1 MVGPLAQT
9 QLGPINQT
17 AMKKLLALL
26 ALVAAAAACQPQ
38 STQNTAATAAS
49 SVALDTTRPN
59 VIAKAAQPLPVL
71 FAPADTL
78 APPQREVLRT
88 HDLSRLWQNAESA
101 QGLYPNPSL
110 EGVFGPDHY
119 RFGMVFNEVTR
130 DPANPARYLVRGKC
144 NYHKSKNIRSFS
156 GTLTV
161 RQLVDL
167 KYPGFLRSVSYPEVA
182 DTLQGRIY
190 TAHAQ
195 LQLRETPQAN
205 SGVFE
210 GEVVLDFYVV
220 PGQPA
225 NYVYVHGH
233 EGYED
238 ELPTRGGKLLVR
250 GNRLNVT
257 NGQVKSFLVGP
268 ELGAI
273 APYIFKD
280 FMLDERMGQ
289 VNPKYAKLGWDEY
302 WQNDEWWADSPKPS
316 LNL

>member
-1 MVGPLAQT
+1 
-9 QLGPINQT
+9 
-17 AMKKLLALL
+17 MKKLLPLL
-26 ALVAAAAACQPQ
+26 ALVGTACQPQ
-38 STQNTAATAAS
+38 VAQTTAAAVAPAA
-49 SVALDTTRPN
+49 ADTTRP
-59 VIAKAAQPLPVL
+59 VAAAKVVSPLPV
-71 FAPADTL
+71 FFTSADTL
-78 APPQREVLRT
+78 TVPMREVLRL
-88 HDLSRLWQNAESA
+88 HDLSRLWQNAERA
-101 QGLYPNPSL
+101 EGPYPNPSF
-110 EGVFGPDHY
+110 EGIFGPDNY
-119 RFGMVFNEVTR
+119 RFGMVFNAVTR
-130 DPANPARYLVRGKC
+130 DPADPARYLVRGKC
-144 NYHKSKNIRSFS
+144 NYHKSKNIRAFS

-161 RQLVDL
+161 RQLRDL
-167 KYPGFLRSVSYPEVA
+167 KYPGFLRSVYYPEVA
-182 DTLQGRIY
+182 DTLQGRLY

-205 SGVFE
+205 SGIFE

-220 PGQPA
+220 PGRPA

-238 ELPTRGGKLLVR
+238 QLPTRGGKLLVR
-250 GNRLNVT
+250 GKRLNVT
-257 NGQVKSFLVGP
+257 TGQVKSFLVGP

-289 VNPKYAKLGWDEY
+289 VNPKYAKLGWNEY

>member
-1 MVGPLAQT
+1 
-9 QLGPINQT
+9 
-17 AMKKLLALL
+17 MKKYSALL
-26 ALVAAAAACQPQ
+26 FLGGVVAACQPQ
-38 STQNTAATAAS
+38 AAQTTAVAPAAL
-49 SVALDTTRPN
+49 VASDATRPGA
-59 VIAKAAQPLPVL
+59 VAKAAPRLPVL

-78 APPQREVLRT
+78 ALPQREVLQT
-88 HDLSRLWQNAESA
+88 HDLSRLWQNAEEA
-101 QGLYPNPSL
+101 EGLYPNPSF
-110 EGVFGPDHY
+110 EGIFGPDDY

-130 DPANPARYLVRGKC
+130 DPADPARYLVRGKC

-161 RQLVDL
+161 RRLVDL
-167 KYPGFLRSVSYPEVA
+167 KYPGFLRSVSYPDVA
-182 DTLQGRIY
+182 DTLQGRLY

-205 SGVFE
+205 SGIFE
-210 GEVVLDFYVV
+210 GEVVLDFYVI

-238 ELPTRGGKLLVR
+238 QLPTRGGKLLVR
-250 GNRLNVT
+250 GKRLNVT
-257 NGQVKSFLVGP
+257 TGQVKSFLVGP

-289 VNPKYAKLGWDEY
+289 VNPKYAKLGWNEY
-302 WQNDEWWADSPKPS
+302 WQNDEWWADSPRPH